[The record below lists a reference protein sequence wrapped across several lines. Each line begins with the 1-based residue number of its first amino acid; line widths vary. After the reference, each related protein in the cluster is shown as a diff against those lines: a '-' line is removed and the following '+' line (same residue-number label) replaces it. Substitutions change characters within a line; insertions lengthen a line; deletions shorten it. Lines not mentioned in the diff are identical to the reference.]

1 MRRRPRDTWVQV
13 NLRIRETQRA
23 ELAAAAKENEVSF
36 NQEVRA
42 RLAESLEQKARQ
54 SLESLAADLD
64 RKSRDIELAWRRFE
78 AQTNKFVSE
87 PPVTPL
93 GSQTALMDEAERR
106 RREQEEGGK
115 S

>member
-1 MRRRPRDTWVQV
+1 MRRRSPDTWVQV

-23 ELAAAAKENEVSF
+23 KLAAAAKENEVSF
-36 NQEVRA
+36 NQEVRT
-42 RLAESLEQKARQ
+42 RLADSLEQKPRQ
-54 SLESLAADLD
+54 SLESLAANLE

-78 AQTNKFVSE
+78 ALTNKFVSE

-93 GSQTALMDEAERR
+93 GSQTARLDEAERR

-115 S
+115 A